1 MSNNDRD
8 EAARIRAQIKNLG
21 EQSLSEL
28 DRWRWHKL
36 RDDEAEARTHRRQAE
51 PDAVSQL
58 RAEMQRELGAL
69 LEELHALH
77 EAALV
82 SVGEALGD
90 FSDKALSLTDKMVG
104 EVRSMLTTEIAR
116 KHGELMGRIDAM
128 LPDHRSRPR
137 GFEIS
142 KISVRTDAHW

>member
-69 LEELHALH
+69 RD
-77 EAALV
+77 EA
-82 SVGEALGD
+82 VGEALGD

-104 EVRSMLTTEIAR
+104 EVRSMLTTEIA
-116 KHGELMGRIDAM
+116 
-128 LPDHRSRPR
+128 
-137 GFEIS
+137 
-142 KISVRTDAHW
+142 